1 MSERPGVL
9 VLGLGNELFT
19 DEGVGVVIGRRVE
32 ELDLPGVEVLDG
44 GTLGIALLPEIEGRD
59 ALLVLD
65 AVAKVG
71 SQPGEIVEFAEEDLY
86 RPLKLMYSA
95 HQVGI
100 DETLAAARLM
110 GTAPRRARAV
120 GLVPYSL
127 ETGYGLSPQAEGR
140 LDELLER
147 ARAVLAEWGVE
158 GA

>member
-1 MSERPGVL
+1 MASKGQLTRR
-9 VLGLGNELFT
+9 
-19 DEGVGVVIGRRVE
+19 EGFRWPSRE
-32 ELDLPGVEVLDG
+32 D
-44 GTLGIALLPEIEGRD
+44 R
-59 ALLVLD
+59 
-65 AVAKVG
+65 
-71 SQPGEIVEFAEEDLY
+71 EFAEEDLY

-127 ETGYGLSPQAEGR
+127 ETGYGLSPQAEDR

>member
-1 MSERPGVL
+1 MTPE
-9 VLGLGNELFT
+9 
-19 DEGVGVVIGRRVE
+19 
-32 ELDLPGVEVLDG
+32 
-44 GTLGIALLPEIEGRD
+44 TLGITCDCDRIRKGASSSQRLRGFRPCRAGVGRGQQGSTDAEGGVPL
-59 ALLVLD
+59 A
-65 AVAKVG
+65 
-71 SQPGEIVEFAEEDLY
+71 QPGEIVEFAEQDLY

-127 ETGYGLSPQAEGR
+127 ETGYGLSPQAEDR

>member
-1 MSERPGVL
+1 MTERPGVL

-19 DEGVGVVIGRRVE
+19 DEGVGVVAARRLA
-32 ELDLPGVEVLDG
+32 ELDLPNVEILDG
-44 GTLGIALLPEIEGRD
+44 GTLGITLLPEIEGRES
-59 ALLVLD
+59 LLILD

-71 SQPGEIVEFAEEDLY
+71 AQPGEIVEFEEEDLY

-100 DETLAAARLM
+100 DETLTAARLI
-110 GTAPRRARAV
+110 GKAPSRARAV

-127 ETGYGLSPQAEGR
+127 ETGYGLSEQAQKR

-147 ARAVLAEWGVE
+147 ARAVLAGWGVA